1 MSRGHMFEQNR
12 VLRQILEFIGFSGY
26 RAQKEFEKDF
36 DPSRFNDRI
45 AVQTEWT
52 ALPAS
57 GSNIQ
62 TTKLVQKS
70 SNQSQ
75 FEPNILGKM
84 IYLVFIVLGAGLLV
98 AVNVF
103 QFLPEL
109 SPFNGAIDTTGYIV
123 ACLGGIVICL
133 IGILVYS
140 YNDSIV
146 FDRSQGFTRKAAK
159 MGFLFN
165 RGSDQDQSVALR
177 DIYALQIIPVYHS
190 GSGGKNRPFYN
201 FQLNLVL
208 TNAQRVPVVNYHS
221 LEGLREDGVAI
232 SQLIE
237 RPLWDGT
244 RK

>member
-1 MSRGHMFEQNR
+1 MFEQNK
-12 VLRQILEFIGFSGY
+12 VLRQILELFGFSGY
-26 RAQKEFEKDF
+26 RAHKEFEKDF

-45 AVQTEWT
+45 AAQTEW
-52 ALPAS
+52 APLPAS

-62 TTKLVQKS
+62 TKKLVQKS
-70 SNQSQ
+70 SNRSQ
-75 FEPNILGKM
+75 FEPNIFGKM
-84 IYLVFIVLGAGLLV
+84 IYLAFIVLGTGLFV

-109 SPFNGAIDTTGYIV
+109 SPLNGAIDTTSYIV

-133 IGILVYS
+133 IGIVVYAYS
-140 YNDSIV
+140 NDSIV
-146 FDRSQGFTRKAAK
+146 FDRSQGFARKTPK
-159 MGFLFN
+159 MGFLFD
-165 RGSDQDQSVALR
+165 RGRDQDRSVALR
-177 DIYALQIIPVYHS
+177 DICALQIIPVYHS
-190 GSGGKNRPFYN
+190 GSGGKEKPFYN

-237 RPLWDGT
+237 RPLWDAT
-244 RK
+244 RT